1 MVDEMNTQKVPAI
14 TAQNICYHYQEGTQ
28 ALTCVNFMV
37 MKGEFVAL
45 LASNGSGKTTLL
57 KTLIGLLKPQKGT
70 VRIYG
75 DDIRTMKMNELCR
88 KIGFVLQNPNDQL
101 FAATVKDDV
110 AYGPSNI
117 DLGDDEVDKR
127 VDEALAMVSAG
138 HLANKA
144 IHHIS
149 HGEQKRVAIAGV
161 LAMKPEILI
170 LDEPTAGLDP
180 SGETAMMELLAK
192 LNRELGITV
201 ILATHSVDMLP
212 VFADRIFVLKN
223 GELLREG
230 PPRDIFRDTGLIEE
244 AHLRLPYISSLLY
257 EMENLDGVPIGNL
270 PLTIREA
277 RMRLLELIPGDIL
290 KERIKGTG

>member
-1 MVDEMNTQKVPAI
+1 MNAKPVPAI
-14 TAQNICYHYQEGTQ
+14 AAENICFHYQEGSQ
-28 ALTCVNFMV
+28 ALACVNFRV

-57 KTLIGLLKPQKGT
+57 KTLIGLFKPQTGK

-75 DDIRTMKMNELCR
+75 DDIRTLGTSEIYR

-101 FAATVKDDV
+101 FASTVKDDV
-110 AYGPSNI
+110 AYGPGNLS
-117 DLGDDEVDKR
+117 LGDEEVEAR
-127 VDEALAMVSAG
+127 VTEALSKVSAG

-161 LAMKPEILI
+161 LAMKPGILI

-180 SGETAMMELLAK
+180 AGETAMMELLNQ
-192 LNRELGITV
+192 LNHDHGITV
-201 ILATHSVDMLP
+201 VLATHSVDMLP
-212 VFADRIFVLKN
+212 VFADRIYVMNNGVVLV
-223 GELLREG
+223 EG
-230 PPRDIFRDTGLIEE
+230 PPREIFRNAELIEK

-257 EMENLDGVPIGNL
+257 EMESMDGVPIGKL

-277 RMRLLELIPGDIL
+277 RMRLLELIPGDI
-290 KERIKGTG
+290 IKGKIKGSG

>member
-1 MVDEMNTQKVPAI
+1 MSTQPAVAI
-14 TAQNICYHYQEGTQ
+14 AAENICFRYQEGSQ
-28 ALTCVNFMV
+28 ALACVNFRV
-37 MKGEFVAL
+37 MQGEFVAL

-57 KTLIGLLKPQKGT
+57 KTLIGLLKPQKGE

-75 DDIRTMKMNELCR
+75 DDIATMRPSAICR

-101 FAATVKDDV
+101 FAATVRDDV
-110 AYGPSNI
+110 AYGPDNLS
-117 DLGDDEVDKR
+117 LGIDEVEAR
-127 VDEALAMVSAG
+127 VTEALSMVSAG
-138 HLANKA
+138 HLAQKA

-180 SGETAMMELLAK
+180 AGETAMMELLNR
-192 LNRELGITV
+192 LNHELGITV
-201 ILATHSVDMLP
+201 VLATHSVDMLP
-212 VFADRIFVLKN
+212 VFADRIYVMKN
-223 GELLREG
+223 GEVLLEG
-230 PPRDIFRDTGLIEE
+230 PPRDIFHDTELIEK

-257 EMENLDGVPIGNL
+257 EMESLDGVPVGRL

-277 RMRLLELIPGDIL
+277 RMRLLELIPDDII
-290 KERIKGTG
+290 KGRIKGEL

>member
-1 MVDEMNTQKVPAI
+1 MNTQPVAAI
-14 TAQNICYHYQEGTQ
+14 AAENICFRYQEGSQ
-28 ALTCVNFMV
+28 ALACVNFRV

-57 KTLIGLLKPQKGT
+57 KTLIGLLKPQKGE

-75 DDIRTMKMNELCR
+75 DDIRTLGPSAICR

-101 FAATVKDDV
+101 FAATVRNDV
-110 AYGPSNI
+110 AYGPGNLS
-117 DLGDDEVDKR
+117 LGDDEVETR
-127 VDEALAMVSAG
+127 VTEALSLVSAG
-138 HLANKA
+138 HLSQKA

-180 SGETAMMELLAK
+180 AGETAMMELLNR
-192 LNRELGITV
+192 LNREHGITV
-201 ILATHSVDMLP
+201 VLATHSVDMLP
-212 VFADRIFVLKN
+212 VFADRIYVMKN
-223 GELLREG
+223 GEVLIEG
-230 PPRDIFRDTGLIEE
+230 PPREIFRDTKLIEK
-244 AHLRLPYISSLLY
+244 AHLRLPYISILLY
-257 EMENLDGVPIGNL
+257 EMESLDGVPIGRL

-277 RMRLLELIPGDIL
+277 RIRLLELIPDDII
-290 KERIKGTG
+290 KGRIKGAG

>member
-1 MVDEMNTQKVPAI
+1 MNTQQVTAI
-14 TAQNICYHYQEGTQ
+14 AAENICFRYQEGSQ
-28 ALTCVNFMV
+28 ALACVNFRV

-57 KTLIGLLKPQKGT
+57 KTLVGLLKPQKGD
-70 VRIYG
+70 VQIYG
-75 DDIRTMKMNELCR
+75 DDIRTLGQSEMCR

-110 AYGPSNI
+110 AYGPCNLS
-117 DLGDDEVDKR
+117 LGHNEVETR
-127 VDEALAMVSAG
+127 VEEALSMVSAG
-138 HLANKA
+138 HLAKKA

-170 LDEPTAGLDP
+170 LDEATAGLDP
-180 SGETAMMELLAK
+180 AGETAMMELLNK
-192 LNRELGITV
+192 LNREHGITV

-212 VFADRIFVLKN
+212 VFADRIYVMNN
-223 GELLREG
+223 GEVLREG
-230 PPRDIFRDTGLIEE
+230 PPREIFRDTELIEK

-257 EMENLDGVPIGNL
+257 ELESMDGVPIGSL
-270 PLTIREA
+270 PLTIGEA
-277 RMRLLELIPGDIL
+277 RMRLLELIPGDI
-290 KERIKGTG
+290 IKGGIKGSG